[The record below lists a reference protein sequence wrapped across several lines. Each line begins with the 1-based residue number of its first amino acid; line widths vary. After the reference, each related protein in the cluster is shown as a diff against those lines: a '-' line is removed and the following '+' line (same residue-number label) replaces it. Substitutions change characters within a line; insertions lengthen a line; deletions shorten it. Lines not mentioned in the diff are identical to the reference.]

1 MRSHQPPE
9 IHIIVDATIHEVHIV
24 GDHDTVIAV
33 PMSAPAYVITPIP
46 PILPMSNS
54 SRQIY
59 KSMVV

>member
-9 IHIIVDATIHEVHIV
+9 IHIIVDTTIHEVHIV

-33 PMSAPAYVITPIP
+33 PMSAPAYVITP
-46 PILPMSNS
+46 MSNS

-59 KSMVV
+59 KSIVV

>member
-46 PILPMSNS
+46 PISNS